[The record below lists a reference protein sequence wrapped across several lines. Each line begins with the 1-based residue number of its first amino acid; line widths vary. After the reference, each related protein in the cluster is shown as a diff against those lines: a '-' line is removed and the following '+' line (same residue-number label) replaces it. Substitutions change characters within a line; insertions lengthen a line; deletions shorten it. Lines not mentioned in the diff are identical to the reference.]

1 MKFRI
6 FDEEVED
13 FQKDIEINKDNSNSE
28 IIKKNILSKNLNSVY
43 TTALDYAGT
52 FFSLPGQA
60 AGQMY
65 KDEIISKTMSDLFEN
80 TQVNCYVYE
89 SKILNAFTIPGAMSD
104 QMIYARIIFLFPLLN
119 RIPMLRNLLQLILSI
134 MNIEI
139 LKNAIMTNANNKN
152 NLLIYNPLN
161 NKFSLSFSSVTV
173 FISSGLVEALNIN
186 EIKAALL
193 HEIGHN
199 TQIVCS
205 IISNI
210 VEMSFGGFTL
220 YQLFNLKN
228 LKFLFKD
235 FPESGIYVRVGPP
248 MLESKMYIKTI
259 YYALFIM
266 VLFTFITQYLKRRQE
281 IYADEFAIKCGYG
294 KDLEN
299 AIEKLKGHSL
309 SFFGKYAIKMNLLDK
324 FLNFFNK
331 IFANIIN
338 FFGMFKLST
347 YDDIN
352 TRIRKIKE
360 KIAEYDASEKNI
372 DRSNVIRRFIV

>member
-1 MKFRI
+1 
-6 FDEEVED
+6 
-13 FQKDIEINKDNSNSE
+13 
-28 IIKKNILSKNLNSVY
+28 
-43 TTALDYAGT
+43 
-52 FFSLPGQA
+52 
-60 AGQMY
+60 
-65 KDEIISKTMSDLFEN
+65 
-80 TQVNCYVYE
+80 
-89 SKILNAFTIPGAMSD
+89 
-104 QMIYARIIFLFPLLN
+104 
-119 RIPMLRNLLQLILSI
+119 
-134 MNIEI
+134 
-139 LKNAIMTNANNKN
+139 
-152 NLLIYNPLN
+152 
-161 NKFSLSFSSVTV
+161 
-173 FISSGLVEALNIN
+173 
-186 EIKAALL
+186 
-193 HEIGHN
+193 
-199 TQIVCS
+199 
-205 IISNI
+205 
-210 VEMSFGGFTL
+210 
-220 YQLFNLKN
+220 
-228 LKFLFKD
+228 
-235 FPESGIYVRVGPP
+235 
-248 MLESKMYIKTI
+248 MYIKTI

-331 IFANIIN
+331 IFATIIN